1 MIPPLSSSSLSSSTS
16 AEPSSADLGSTGLVQ
31 SVRLALQQ
39 HTSQKGIKLI
49 LTGFMGC
56 GKSTLGRKLAQ
67 TLGITFLDTDKQIE
81 KETHQ
86 KIPDIFSLYG
96 EAHFRAIERQ
106 VLAGCLQQPNC
117 VIATGGGALVE
128 QTNLDL
134 ALSAGWVIYIDMPP
148 EQLLERVL
156 FSPKDRPLI
165 DVPNP
170 EEVFYQRFEERL
182 PFYQQSH
189 ICVKTTNMK
198 PEQAVEQV
206 LLTLDAFLKK
216 S

>member
-1 MIPPLSSSSLSSSTS
+1 M
-16 AEPSSADLGSTGLVQ
+16 PSSPADLPASSPASLIQ
-31 SVRLALQQ
+31 AVRSAMQQ
-39 HTSQKGIKLI
+39 HPSQRGLRLV

-67 TLGITFLDTDKQIE
+67 TLGLPFLDTDKQIE

-86 KIPDIFSLYG
+86 RIPDIFSLYG
-96 EAHFRAIERQ
+96 EDHFRAVERQ
-106 VLAGCLQQPNC
+106 VLEVCLEHPQA

-128 QTNLDL
+128 QANLDL
-134 ALSAGWVIYIDMPP
+134 ALQTGWVIYIDMPP

-170 EEVFYQRFEERL
+170 EDVFFQRFEERL
-182 PFYQQSH
+182 PFYQQAHVS
-189 ICVKTTNMK
+189 VKTLGLR
-198 PEQAVEQV
+198 PEQAVDA
-206 LLTLDAFLKK
+206 LLRELLAYFNTQQQE
-216 S
+216 

>member
-1 MIPPLSSSSLSSSTS
+1 MPLSPDSPDLSSAS
-16 AEPSSADLGSTGLVQ
+16 LVQ
-31 SVRLALQQ
+31 SVRAALQQ
-39 HTSQKGIKLI
+39 HPSQKGARLI

-67 TLGITFLDTDKQIE
+67 TLGLPFLDTDKQIE

-86 KIPDIFSLYG
+86 RIPDIFSLYG
-96 EAHFRAIERQ
+96 EEHFREVERQ
-106 VLAGCLQQPNC
+106 VLELCLQQPQA
-117 VIATGGGALVE
+117 VVATGGGALVE

-134 ALSAGWVIYIDMPP
+134 ALQAGWVIYIDMPP

-170 EEVFYQRFEERL
+170 EDVFFQRFEERL
-182 PFYQQSH
+182 PFYQQAHVS
-189 ICVKTTNMK
+189 VETVGLR
-198 PEQAVEQV
+198 PEQAVDV
-206 LLTLDAFLKK
+206 LLRGLLAYFN
-216 S
+216 SQQGAA